1 MSGTLSLEEVIKV
14 TAIDDVHVAPDGRVV
29 FTMTRAL
36 MTPNKSEYLTHIH
49 TSDGGSNVVQ
59 RTFGDSS
66 CSNPQWSPDG
76 KWIGFTSSR
85 SGKTNLHLLHPA
97 SDEIRQL
104 TDVETDVGF
113 FKWSPDGKW
122 IAFVM
127 RDAPTPSEK
136 RAAEEKDDARVVDEN
151 FKMNRLWV
159 ISVEAR
165 GSGKQRPRLLTSG
178 DFNVGSCFGKSRFD
192 WSPDGR
198 KVAFTHTPTPQT
210 DAWSL
215 ADISVVEVDTGEV
228 QSLVPVKGVGSPLY
242 SPDGRWVA
250 FQAGSSPPSWA
261 STADV
266 FVVPAAGGQ
275 HHLLAETFERW
286 AAIVGWS
293 ADSRMVYYTDT
304 RATATGLFAVSLAGG
319 PPRQLDRGDMVM
331 SSVSPDP
338 SHSRVAFVAQDTTRP
353 PEVYATSLDPF
364 MPLQVSHVNHHVAAY
379 PTSRTEPPG
388 PSPGTTVSRRPR
400 SELVRSIS

>member
-14 TAIDDVHVAPDGRVV
+14 TAIDDVHVAPDGRRVV
-29 FTMTRAL
+29 FTVTRAL
-36 MTPNKSEYLTHIH
+36 MTPEKSAYLTHIH

-59 RTFGDSS
+59 RTFGDGS

-104 TDVETDVGF
+104 TDVETEVGF

-266 FVVPAAGGQ
+266 FVV
-275 HHLLAETFERW
+275 
-286 AAIVGWS
+286 
-293 ADSRMVYYTDT
+293 
-304 RATATGLFAVSLAGG
+304 
-319 PPRQLDRGDMVM
+319 
-331 SSVSPDP
+331 
-338 SHSRVAFVAQDTTRP
+338 QDTTRP
-353 PEVYATSLDPF
+353 PEVYAASLDPF

-388 PSPGTTVSRRPR
+388 PSPETTV
-400 SELVRSIS
+400 